1 MGESSILVEYDMM
14 FSQLKIGNV
23 QKGIKEVVKC
33 QKVAK
38 YDTIAVKGQFPHGQD
53 KKNNYFSKF

>member
-1 MGESSILVEYDMM
+1 MM

-23 QKGIKEVVKC
+23 QKGIKEVVKR

-38 YDTIAVKGQFPHGQD
+38 YDRIA
-53 KKNNYFSKF
+53 

>member
-1 MGESSILVEYDMM
+1 MYGRVQHISYWTLSSRVYDMM

-38 YDTIAVKGQFPHGQD
+38 I
-53 KKNNYFSKF
+53 

>member
-1 MGESSILVEYDMM
+1 MM

-38 YDTIAVKGQFPHGQD
+38 YDTIA
-53 KKNNYFSKF
+53 